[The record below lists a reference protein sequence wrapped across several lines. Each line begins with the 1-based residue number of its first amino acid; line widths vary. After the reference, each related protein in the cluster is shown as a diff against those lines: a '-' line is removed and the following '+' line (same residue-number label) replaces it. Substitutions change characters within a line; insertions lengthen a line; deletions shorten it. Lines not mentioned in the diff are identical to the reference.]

1 MVVSVSIAAGMREEA
16 TELDDFE
23 ALVRLHWMR
32 VFRFALASLRDRD
45 AAESIA
51 QDCFVR
57 AYLARHTFRH
67 ESSVQTWIMQIA
79 VNLVRDF
86 GRNRALQFWRKA
98 EKLDVQSEALRERLA
113 GREISPEADAMLK
126 EQVRTVW
133 GHVSSLSGSQRTV
146 FLLRFVE
153 DMDLLEIAAATGMSE
168 GTVKKHLFRAVRN
181 LRGRIGEGR

>member
-1 MVVSVSIAAGMREEA
+1 
-16 TELDDFE
+16 
-23 ALVRLHWMR
+23 
-32 VFRFALASLRDRD
+32 
-45 AAESIA
+45 
-51 QDCFVR
+51 
-57 AYLARHTFRH
+57 
-67 ESSVQTWIMQIA
+67 MQIA

-86 GRNRALQFWRKA
+86 GRNRTLQFWRKA
-98 EKLDVQSEALRERLA
+98 ERLDVEAEVLRERLP

-133 GHVSSLSGSQRTV
+133 GHVGSLSGSQRTV

-181 LRGRIGEGR
+181 LRERMGEGR

>member
-1 MVVSVSIAAGMREEA
+1 MVVSLSIAAGMREDA

-32 VFRFALASLRDRD
+32 VFRFALASLCDRD

-57 AYLARHTFRH
+57 AYLARQHFRG
-67 ESSVQTWIMQIA
+67 ESSVQTWVMQIA
-79 VNLVRDF
+79 VNLLRDF
-86 GRNRALQFWRKA
+86 GRNRALRFWRRA
-98 EKLDVQSEALRERLA
+98 EKLDVQTEALRERLP
-113 GREISPEADAMLK
+113 GREISPEADAILK
-126 EQVRTVW
+126 EQVRAVW
-133 GHVSSLSGSQRTV
+133 IQVASLSGSQRTV

-181 LRGRIGEGR
+181 LRERMGEGR

>member
-1 MVVSVSIAAGMREEA
+1 MVLSLSIAARMGEDA
-16 TELDDFE
+16 TELDDFDV
-23 ALVRLHWMR
+23 LVRLHWMR

-57 AYLARHTFRH
+57 AYAARNQFRG

-98 EKLDVQSEALRERLA
+98 KRLDVEAEALRDRLP
-113 GREISPEADAMLK
+113 GRGTSPEADAMLK
-126 EQVRTVW
+126 EQVRAVW
-133 GHVSSLSGSQRTV
+133 HHVKGLSCSQQTV

-153 DMDLLEIAAATGMSE
+153 DMDLLEIVAATGMTE
-168 GTVKKHLFRAVRN
+168 GTVKKHLFRAVRKI
-181 LRGRIGEGR
+181 RERMGEIQ

>member
-1 MVVSVSIAAGMREEA
+1 MVLSLSIAASMGEDA
-16 TELDDFE
+16 TELDDFD

-57 AYLARHTFRH
+57 AYAARHQFRG

-86 GRNRALQFWRKA
+86 GRNRSLQFWRKA
-98 EKLDVQSEALRERLA
+98 KRLDVEAEALRDRLP
-113 GREISPEADAMLK
+113 GR
-126 EQVRTVW
+126 
-133 GHVSSLSGSQRTV
+133 
-146 FLLRFVE
+146 
-153 DMDLLEIAAATGMSE
+153 
-168 GTVKKHLFRAVRN
+168 
-181 LRGRIGEGR
+181 